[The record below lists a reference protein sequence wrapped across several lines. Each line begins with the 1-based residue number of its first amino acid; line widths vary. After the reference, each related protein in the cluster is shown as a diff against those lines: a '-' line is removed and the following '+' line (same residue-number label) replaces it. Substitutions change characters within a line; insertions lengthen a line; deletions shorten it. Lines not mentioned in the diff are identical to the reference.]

1 METAVKFILIGC
13 LIQDVLGDF
22 NISLPARI
30 EALKGSC
37 VFIPCTF
44 DIDRNVKDYLTNSV
58 TRKWFKRGHFD
69 NEVFPSS
76 GKLKGEIFG
85 KPTDKNCTTRFDDV
99 RQSDS
104 GEYYFRIE
112 SQNLKYSY
120 KKDSTSSH
128 TEVII
133 NVSASPSKPTVQLYD
148 DQMEVKVHQKV
159 MEDSSVIL
167 RCSANIYCPYN
178 PPSLTWSSSPNT
190 LILNEQKRQDQ
201 TKLISDLNFNITHL
215 HHGVTFTCTIK
226 YQLKKQIRTEKAS
239 LTLRVQYAP
248 KNTSVTV
255 NPSGS
260 VLEGHSV
267 NLTCSSDGNPPVLN
281 YNWYRDTK
289 EHLKHLQTGDTLTI
303 MMTNSTHSGRYYCT
317 AQNKHGK
324 QNSSVLLDIQYAPK
338 NTSVTVNPSGSVLE
352 GRSVTLTCSSDGNP
366 PVFNYNWYRDTEE
379 QLEQSGQNLT
389 INKTNLTHSGQYY
402 CTARNQYGTQNSS
415 VLLDIQYAPK
425 ISSSSSCSHS
435 DVIVCVC
442 EVRGNPSPTLQW
454 HLSRHPVIN
463 STGTAISEERVK
475 NTSLRNVLTIRQ
487 SLKDT
492 PSLQCV
498 STNVHG
504 TASQKFQ
511 MLLTPHHKPGFH
523 HSSLLVGV
531 AIGASV
537 VVMFW
542 IMTHFY
548 KRRQNCKP
556 IETRQDNNTG
566 FILTQRVVVQD
577 EEEEELVFSN
587 KAMMPHGGGFTQESL
602 HYSLIDFTNA
612 EPASGEIIGLS
623 SLTTEYTV
631 IQHHTAGAPE
641 AENDI

>member
-338 NTSVTVNPSGSVLE
+338 
-352 GRSVTLTCSSDGNP
+352 
-366 PVFNYNWYRDTEE
+366 
-379 QLEQSGQNLT
+379 
-389 INKTNLTHSGQYY
+389 
-402 CTARNQYGTQNSS
+402 
-415 VLLDIQYAPK
+415 

>member
-239 LTLRVQYAP
+239 LTLRV
-248 KNTSVTV
+248 
-255 NPSGS
+255 
-260 VLEGHSV
+260 
-267 NLTCSSDGNPPVLN
+267 
-281 YNWYRDTK
+281 
-289 EHLKHLQTGDTLTI
+289 
-303 MMTNSTHSGRYYCT
+303 
-317 AQNKHGK
+317 
-324 QNSSVLLDIQYAPK
+324 QYAPK